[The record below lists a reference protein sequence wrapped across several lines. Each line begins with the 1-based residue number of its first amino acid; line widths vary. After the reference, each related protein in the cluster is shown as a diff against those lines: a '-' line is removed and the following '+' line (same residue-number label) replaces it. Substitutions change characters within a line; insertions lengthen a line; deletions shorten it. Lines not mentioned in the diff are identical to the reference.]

1 MEGRG
6 RRERLEALYE
16 TLAAIRESGRQEL
29 TPSLSLGAG
38 VVYPE
43 ALRVAAKYGLRDTD
57 LLDGLVGLGA
67 LEKLYHDS
75 VVACPKCGSIKLFS
89 KLRCPHCGSENL
101 KKIAVVAH
109 ATCGG
114 INTVDEDAKNPR
126 CSKCG
131 KPLAE
136 MTVIGR
142 LYQCL
147 SCGARFE
154 TPLPA
159 YKCADCGHTFDYREA
174 RYVTVYKYRVKR
186 ENLESVAKKL
196 LTEIAREVAAAE
208 GFKIEAA
215 AQVRGASGFQH
226 AVDLALTHGKG
237 SIYVDVV
244 AESSRA
250 MSETLANLAKT
261 PDLQSKHI
269 VLAPKSVE
277 SSVQRLARG
286 NLITYSDA
294 HELEEKLRQTLKEEK
309 TGKSSA
315 SAS

>member
-38 VVYPE
+38 AVYPE
-43 ALRVAAKYGLRDTD
+43 ALKVAAKYGLRDVD
-57 LLDGLVGLGA
+57 LLDGLVELGA

-75 VVACPKCGSIKLFS
+75 VVACPKCGSIRLFS

-101 KKIAVVAH
+101 KKVSIVAH

-131 KPLAE
+131 KPLTE
-136 MTVIGR
+136 VTVIGR

-147 SCGARFE
+147 GCGARFE

-159 YKCADCGHTFDYREA
+159 YKCADCGHAFDYREA
-174 RYVTVYKYRVKR
+174 RYITVYKYRVKK
-186 ENLESVAKKL
+186 ESLDVAIKKL

-208 GFKIEAA
+208 GFKVEVA
-215 AQVRGASGFQH
+215 AQARGRSGFQH
-226 AVDLALTHGKG
+226 PVDLVLTDGKAT
-237 SIYVDVV
+237 IYLDVV
-244 AESSRA
+244 AESPRA
-250 MSETLANLAKT
+250 MSETLSNLAKT
-261 PDLQSKHI
+261 PDLQSKHA
-269 VLAPKSVE
+269 VLAPKSLE
-277 SSVQRLARG
+277 NGLQRFAG
-286 NLITYSDA
+286 SNVYTYGDA
-294 HELEEKLRQTLKEEK
+294 HELGEKVSQVLKEAREK
-309 TGKSSA
+309 GKRS
-315 SAS
+315 